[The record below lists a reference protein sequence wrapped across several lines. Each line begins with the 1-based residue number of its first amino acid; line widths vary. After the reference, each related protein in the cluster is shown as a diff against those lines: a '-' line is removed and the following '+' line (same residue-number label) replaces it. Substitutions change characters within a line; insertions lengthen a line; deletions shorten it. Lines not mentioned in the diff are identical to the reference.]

1 MTARLYHR
9 PLIRLFHVISWVI
22 QAHYEPY
29 RSALKIYSFIDPSP
43 IVFIFLLIVDYLII
57 YISIRLELATI
68 YSS

>member
-1 MTARLYHR
+1 MSSAG
-9 PLIRLFHVISWVI
+9 VI

-57 YISIRLELATI
+57 YISIRLELATAY
-68 YSS
+68 YSCFRVVLSWNY